1 MLVEVPLW
9 TRPPRCVIE
18 DRSRGPAQFPR
29 RKVPLSRG
37 KGLDGSTMF
46 AGSHLSSSSAES
58 DNFRIGD
65 PIDHREPVR
74 SPCESDAH
82 ALRETVSKFG
92 AIERVRCQEVRPKP
106 SLVKGTKSTRRVS
119 RQVRH
124 QHMAVQV
131 WIP

>member
-1 MLVEVPLW
+1 MLVEVPMW
-9 TRPPRCVIE
+9 TPPPRCVIE
-18 DRSRGPAQFPR
+18 DRSRSPAQFPR
-29 RKVPLSRG
+29 RKVLLSRG
-37 KGLDGSTMF
+37 EGLDGSTMF

-58 DNFRIGD
+58 DDLRIGD
-65 PIDHREPVR
+65 PVDQNEPVR
-74 SPCESDAH
+74 SPCESGAH
-82 ALRETVSKFG
+82 ALSETVSKLG

-106 SLVKGTKSTRRVS
+106 SLVKGTKSTSRVA